1 MQQRRYRPGD
11 VLDDYC
17 PRERRVTDHAIVA
30 MIDDNIKQTRCV
42 VCDAEHEYKQ
52 AKVPPQ
58 RKKKAPAL
66 FKQVLDGLQAPPR
79 PPHLPD
85 ALDDDPD
92 VLLNQPNDVPE
103 PPVIAVAPAPIDPAP
118 LATAAP
124 IEVAAEARVDPQ
136 TGGNGHPEETDNG
149 QPGVIDGPFRR
160 QLIRAALPRP
170 EGTPPPTRAI
180 PEFTIRQ
187 PMGRGNR
194 HGGRRRG
201 QHHGQSTNGPM
212 RFGRGGHGQRS
223 NGHGR
228 PAGPGGHGGN
238 GGANGNR
245 MGGSRRGKKR

>member
-66 FKQVLDGLQAPPR
+66 FKQVLDGLQAPTR
-79 PPHLPD
+79 PPYLPD
-85 ALDDDPD
+85 TLDEQPD
-92 VLLNQPNDVPE
+92 IVLDE
-103 PPVIAVAPAPIDPAP
+103 PIEAP
-118 LATAAP
+118 LAQPVAAAQPLSDVANGNGDDPAATAAETAP
-124 IEVAAEARVDPQ
+124 PHEPDVEDRQERV
-136 TGGNGHPEETDNG
+136 
-149 QPGVIDGPFRR
+149 VDGPFRR

-170 EGTPPPTRAI
+170 EGTPPPARAI

-194 HGGRRRG
+194 HAGSGRRRG
-201 QHHGQSTNGPM
+201 QHQSHGTNGPA

-228 PAGPGGHGGN
+228 PSGHGGQ

-245 MGGSRRGKKR
+245 MGGSRRGGKKR